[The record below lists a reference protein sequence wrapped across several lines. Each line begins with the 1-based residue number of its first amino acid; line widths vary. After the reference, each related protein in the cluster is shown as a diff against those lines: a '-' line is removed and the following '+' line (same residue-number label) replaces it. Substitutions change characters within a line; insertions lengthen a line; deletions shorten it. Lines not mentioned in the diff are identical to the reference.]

1 MRYLKPKIVS
11 VICLFVFSSSL
22 ASASCGAN
30 LNGEQEITRVS
41 GQTLT
46 ATCKSDINRKVSEL
60 TQIGLCAEFPVSQS
74 SNSAAQGLG
83 QCQNLLSQPVDLT
96 LTIGSSVSV
105 AAQAPAPGIYNYFY
119 QLGPARGQYSAL
131 WKFSQPII
139 GGDGTG
145 NVGGAQLGVWCY
157 PAPFQYTTST
167 VLRVSFPMFVLTQ
180 SQPLFPF
187 QLCF

>member
-1 MRYLKPKIVS
+1 MSKPIK
-11 VICLFVFSSSL
+11 
-22 ASASCGAN
+22 
-30 LNGEQEITRVS
+30 
-41 GQTLT
+41 
-46 ATCKSDINRKVSEL
+46 
-60 TQIGLCAEFPVSQS
+60 P
-74 SNSAAQGLG
+74 
-83 QCQNLLSQPVDLT
+83 PVDLT

-157 PAPFQYTTST
+157 PAPSST
-167 VLRVSFPMFVLTQ
+167 QHPPFLRVSFPMFVLTQ

-187 QLCF
+187 QLCFLTMLVIWIGAELHQWHLLTHHH